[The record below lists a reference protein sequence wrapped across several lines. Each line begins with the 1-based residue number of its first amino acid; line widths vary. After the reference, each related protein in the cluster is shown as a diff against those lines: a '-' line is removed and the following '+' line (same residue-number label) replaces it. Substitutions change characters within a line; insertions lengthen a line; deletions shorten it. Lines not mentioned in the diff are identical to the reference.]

1 VDYQIGLVRGALQVF
16 LLQHYVV
23 VEMANFPLHHCVVRQ
38 HRGGGG
44 GEAVRRR
51 GGAAAACGK
60 RGSGGKN
67 LNKL

>member
-1 VDYQIGLVRGALQVF
+1 VDYQIGLVRGALQVL

-23 VEMANFPLHHCVVRQ
+23 VEMANFPLHHCVVIQQR
-38 HRGGGG
+38 GGG

-60 RGSGGKN
+60 RGGGGKY